1 MSDRLLRVLAEL
13 LLAAVIIWNAVQA
26 LRFDDMLLRAVSLVG
41 VIGIT
46 FLSAYRFG
54 FHRATQQWIDV
65 SERAM
70 GWLPNDLTW
79 HVDDNGVRHALVT
92 QNNGTVRSIAMPD
105 SVQTPSDA
113 LRYVM
118 GELQPPDD
126 EP

>member
-1 MSDRLLRVLAEL
+1 VSDRLLRVGAEL
-13 LLAAVIIWNAVQA
+13 LIAVVIIWNAVQA
-26 LRFDDMLLRAVSLVG
+26 LRLDDLLLRAVSLVG

-54 FHRATQQWIDV
+54 FHRATQQWIAVTDD
-65 SERAM
+65 AM

-79 HVDDNGVRHALVT
+79 HVDDDGVRHALVT

-118 GELQPPDD
+118 NELEPHDD
-126 EP
+126 E